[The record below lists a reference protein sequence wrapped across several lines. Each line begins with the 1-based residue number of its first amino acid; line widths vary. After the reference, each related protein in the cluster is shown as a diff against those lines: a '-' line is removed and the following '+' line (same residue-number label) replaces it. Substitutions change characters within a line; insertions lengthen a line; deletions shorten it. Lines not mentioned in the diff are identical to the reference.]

1 MMANMMTRLDASVF
15 PPRKPG
21 QTDGDLRKELNERKA
36 PRDSTI
42 LTRTELDIVRSMIAG
57 KNVMTF
63 PLQSTVRTRTAAANE
78 RKQRMQ
84 EYDALHRLHG
94 DNDKTLEDI
103 EEEQQKRLHLERAKN
118 LIDEQFE
125 EVRAMNQIVMEAK
138 CVAIRNAQL
147 MEKKRCKEEERAQE
161 EELDQMMLF
170 ESKKAQQL
178 YEERERQ
185 QIEGRKKNLAVI
197 KAQLDEREVDR
208 IRKLEAHQ
216 QEQEAMTRHIER
228 LREEEAAEK
237 LRRQEAARRLM
248 EDAALANA
256 EQIKLKKRQQE
267 LELEEDKRVAQYIKE
282 KEERERRFAEEQ
294 QRIREEKEREV
305 ARLRAQ
311 QQRVQ
316 DKQAE
321 LDEVRAKRIQETHA
335 REMRRKEKERKE
347 HERAVLQDLARVR
360 EQQMEERKRIKE
372 EQRQQEIEEL
382 EHIVAV
388 QKLALEQ
395 ERERKARARQ
405 QHEENSLAVLKQIME
420 VEERRRRERQEYVA
434 EGNHVMMLMRDREA
448 AIEAIRQRKLAEL
461 GELGVPEEYC
471 QALMKKIKVRGAV

>member
-1 MMANMMTRLDASVF
+1 MANMMARLSGGVF
-15 PPRKPG
+15 PPRRPG

-42 LTRTELDIVRSMIAG
+42 LTRTELDIVRDMIAG
-57 KNVMTF
+57 KTVMSS
-63 PLQSTVRTRTAAANE
+63 PLQSTVRTRTAAAME

-84 EYDALHRLHG
+84 EYDAKHRLHG
-94 DNDKTLEDI
+94 GEDKTLDDI
-103 EEEQQKRLHLERAKN
+103 EEEQQQRLHLERAKN

-138 CVAIRNAQL
+138 CLAIRNAQL
-147 MEKKRCKEEERAQE
+147 MEKKRGKEAERKQE
-161 EELDQMMLF
+161 EELDQMMVL
-170 ESKKAQQL
+170 ESKRAQRL
-178 YEERERQ
+178 YEEREREQ
-185 QIEGRKKNLAVI
+185 VEGRKKNLAVI
-197 KAQLDEREVDR
+197 RAQLEEREIDR

-248 EDAALANA
+248 EDAALSNA

-267 LELEEDKRVAQYIKE
+267 LELEEERQVLEYIKA

-294 QRIREEKEREV
+294 QRIRDEKEREV

-321 LDEVRAKRIQETHA
+321 LDEIRAKRAQEAHA
-335 REMRRKEKERKE
+335 RETRRKEKERKE
-347 HERAVLQDLARVR
+347 NERAILQELARVR
-360 EQQMEERKRIKE
+360 EQQMEERKRIKA
-372 EQRQQEIEEL
+372 EQHQQELEEL

-388 QKLALEQ
+388 QKLALEKD
-395 ERERKARARQ
+395 RERKARARHL
-405 QHEENSLAVLKQIME
+405 HEENSLAVLKQIME
-420 VEERRRRERQEYVA
+420 VEERRRRERHEHVA
-434 EGNHVMMLMRDREA
+434 EGNNLLMQMRDREA

-461 GELGVPEEYC
+461 EELGVPEEYTK
-471 QALMKKIKVRGAV
+471 ALTKKIKVRGAP